1 MKKLALTAVFF
12 TLLGHAWGQHNYSFS
27 GASWK
32 ALDPA
37 SKVGYIHGYLDG
49 YGRGRLEES
58 MIVDYVI
65 TPRISKKPSPEEQ
78 EELSELQKVL
88 EVGVLPDSVTI
99 GQIGNAVDAFY
110 ADFRNAPDCWSHATF
125 SAFQSPRGSAPDD
138 KFLESVRMDDAKNGC
153 K

>member
-1 MKKLALTAVFF
+1 MKKLAAIAVCF
-12 TLLGHAWGQHNYSFS
+12 TLLGHAWGQHDFSFS

-49 YGRGRLEES
+49 YGRGRLEEE

-65 TPRISKKPSPEEQ
+65 TPRISKSPSPEEQ
-78 EELSELQKVL
+78 EELRDLQKVQ
-88 EVGVLPDSVTI
+88 EIGVLPDSVTI
-99 GQIGNAVDAFY
+99 GQIGDAVDTFY
-110 ADFRNAPDCWSHATF
+110 ADFRNAPICWSHATF
-125 SAFQSPRGSAPDD
+125 SAFQSLRGSAPDD
-138 KFLESVRMDDAKNGC
+138 KFLDSTRTDDAKNGC